1 MEPKRSQK
9 KSAGAVIAHVGAV
22 IFVVGL
28 LFCACMYVVAPKNNP
43 SPYAGFLE
51 GLMVLLVGVPILV
64 IGCAVF
70 LIGLVMQ
77 FTQRWD
83 RNFRIRHQRKP
94 GDRVRDTPQGLK
106 PRSFCLS
113 RVVGTL
119 RNAAWP
125 RLGEYRSGQ
134 GKTETGHPSMP
145 TVSWA
150 VPGPLLLSCL
160 SEREEW
166 PTPPVF
172 GAWRAVTP
180 ASFDAAPLG
189 TSPKGGGFSLMLFL

>member
-28 LFCACMYVVAPKNNP
+28 LFCACMYIVAPKNNP

-64 IGCAVF
+64 VGCAVF

-94 GDRVRDTPQGLK
+94 GDRVRHLTFGEGVVLSSEIVEDIEFVEVQFQEKFGKKRVPTGTPILEK
-106 PRSFCLS
+106 L
-113 RVVGTL
+113 
-119 RNAAWP
+119 
-125 RLGEYRSGQ
+125 
-134 GKTETGHPSMP
+134 
-145 TVSWA
+145 
-150 VPGPLLLSCL
+150 
-160 SEREEW
+160 
-166 PTPPVF
+166 
-172 GAWRAVTP
+172 
-180 ASFDAAPLG
+180 
-189 TSPKGGGFSLMLFL
+189 